1 MLKNHLVYRL
11 SLCLKSLLV
20 LLVICVTGCAKY
32 QPRSEFGNGT
42 PYIVLGVTYEVLDSS
57 EGFKQTGNASWYG
70 EKYHGHKTFSGE
82 PYDMYA
88 MTAAHPTL
96 PIPTDVRV
104 TNTENGRVVIVRIN
118 DRGPFNTDR
127 VIDLSYAAAEQL
139 GMLSSRSVNVEI
151 VSLYSPESE

>member
-1 MLKNHLVYRL
+1 M
-11 SLCLKSLLV
+11 
-20 LLVICVTGCAKY
+20 
-32 QPRSEFGNGT
+32 
-42 PYIVLGVTYEVLDSS
+42 LDSS